1 MATKKDDQKVTGEKL
16 KLAVEM
22 KKLELKKEEQM
33 KKIHQRLTS
42 VQKITQAH
50 PTDPGFQLLQEKFDE
65 SYEKRK
71 IFTEEL
77 LKTRQNCAE
86 IKSKIN
92 DFVRQ
97 QNMLM
102 IKVKSNMSK
111 GKTK

>member
-1 MATKKDDQKVTGEKL
+1 MAAKKDDQKVTGEKL

-33 KKIHQRLTS
+33 KKINQRL
-42 VQKITQAH
+42 QAVH
-50 PTDPGFQLLQEKFDE
+50 SIVGPHEDKPGFQLLQEKFEE
-65 SYEKRK
+65 SYDKRK
-71 IFTEEL
+71 VFTEEL